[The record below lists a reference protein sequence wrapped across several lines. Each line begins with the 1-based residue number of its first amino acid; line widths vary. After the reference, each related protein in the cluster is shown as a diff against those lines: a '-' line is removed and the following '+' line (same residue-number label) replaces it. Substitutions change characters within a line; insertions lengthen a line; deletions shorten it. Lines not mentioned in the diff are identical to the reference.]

1 MGWIIQTKQG
11 SRKSGGPQYYLQS
24 LEPQTKTFLAK
35 VGKCDVWLGTPYGV
49 VRSGLV
55 AVAADKVLEKGKL
68 RPGGVGHDRLQRQ
81 QAGYSVENEI
91 KNWFSLDKRRQLYKL
106 DFRERMYHSS
116 VTGKNAFLFFPERI
130 AFRGMSSKKLLLY
143 PQPLT
148 FTGHHRSPLIADHL
162 DGIAQT
168 DREITSWVREQ
179 IGRVLRD
186 HLQRQI
192 PYTGEEDLLR
202 VSGALA
208 RLGIQLDAYRR
219 KGYDCFESEFSLL
232 DFPSYVCPVEI
243 KKRSSGF
250 DYQILKKTS
259 PERAIVLCLQHDPG
273 FVPPDLVDIIEL
285 KALHQHLS
293 R

>member
-1 MGWIIQTKQG
+1 MGWITQTKQG
-11 SRKSGGPQYYLQS
+11 SRKSGGPQYWLQG
-24 LEPQTKTFLAK
+24 LEPQTKTFLTK
-35 VGKCDVWLGTPYGV
+35 VGACDVWLGTPYGV

-68 RPGGVGHDRLQRQ
+68 RPGGVDHDRLQRQ

-106 DFRERMYHSS
+106 DFRERMYHSQI
-116 VTGKNAFLFFPERI
+116 TGKDAFLFFPEKI
-130 AFRGMSSKKLLLY
+130 AFSEMKSKKLLLY

-148 FTGHHRSPLIADHL
+148 FTGNHRSPLIENHL
-162 DGIAQT
+162 KKLDQA
-168 DREITSWVREQ
+168 DRESILWAREQ
-179 IGRVLRD
+179 IGRVVRD
-186 HLQRQI
+186 HLERQV

-219 KGYDCFESEFSLL
+219 KGYDCFESEFTLL

-259 PERAIVLCLQHDPG
+259 PERALVLCLQHDPG
-273 FVPPDLVDIIEL
+273 FVPPELVDVIEL
-285 KALHQHLS
+285 KALHHHLS

>member
-1 MGWIIQTKQG
+1 MGWIIQTKQE
-11 SRKSGGPQYYLQS
+11 SRKSGGPQYYLHG

-55 AVAADKVLEKGKL
+55 AVAKDKVLEKGKL

-91 KNWFSLDKRRQLYKL
+91 KNWFCLDRRRNLYKL
-106 DFRERMYHSS
+106 DFRERMYHSPVS
-116 VTGKNAFLFFPERI
+116 GKNAFLFFPEKI
-130 AFRGMSSKKLLLY
+130 TFSGMRSKNLFLY

-148 FTGHHRSPLIADHL
+148 FTGNHRSPLITNHL
-162 DGIAQT
+162 ERLAQT
-168 DREITSWVREQ
+168 DRESILWAHEQ

-186 HLQRQI
+186 HLEKQV

-202 VSGALA
+202 VGGALA
-208 RLGIQLDAYRR
+208 KLGIQLDAYRR
-219 KGYDCFESEFSLL
+219 KGYDCFESEFTLL
-232 DFPSYVCPVEI
+232 GFPSYVCPVEI

-250 DYQILKKTS
+250 DYQILERTW
-259 PERAIVLCLQHDPG
+259 PERATVLCLQHDPG
-273 FVPPDLVDIIEL
+273 FVPPELVDVIEL
-285 KALHQHLS
+285 KALHHHLS